1 MALAVAHF
9 GGGSR
14 CRGMLADVS
23 DKSEK
28 VKLAIFI
35 EGKVDED
42 EAAQLL
48 GF

>member
-1 MALAVAHF
+1 MALAAAHF

-28 VKLAIFI
+28 VKLAICMA
-35 EGKVDED
+35 GKLDED